1 MAAADADLV
10 RWRLLGAISWQA
22 RFYIECRQRFVSLCS
37 AAIKRLLC
45 FRVSI
50 SLLSASQQ
58 SQVNPAAQR
67 LTCYTRAG
75 GSDTCGGAG
84 VAAGDARAVAAAAPR
99 PAAGGCAWS
108 TFHRRSATIGRAA
121 GRSAVGGMP
130 GTSLRISCLQYIACT
145 NTHMERTDHPWQ
157 STIKQVEQND
167 RQLFQCAC
175 RICRTCQRH
184 AWPRAIQV

>member
-1 MAAADADLV
+1 MTTGSSPMAAADADLV

-22 RFYIECRQRFVSLCS
+22 RFCIECRQRFVSLCS
-37 AAIKRLLC
+37 AAIKRLFC

-75 GSDTCGGAG
+75 GSDTCGSAG

-121 GRSAVGGMP
+121 GRGAVGGMP
-130 GTSLRISCLQYIACT
+130 GTSLRMITSTLTSDYEAKL
-145 NTHMERTDHPWQ
+145 HVDH
-157 STIKQVEQND
+157 SQNGQ
-167 RQLFQCAC
+167 RA
-175 RICRTCQRH
+175 ICREG
-184 AWPRAIQV
+184 RAALLLRPSDLQNLF